1 MNHPSF
7 LKTIKISEQ
16 AMFKPF
22 ENATASHAIHDLTL
36 ENQEDCVSIYGN
48 LQLTKD
54 QAGLQAA
61 KLLQAFLND
70 VVSALENEQNLPE
83 KIEPQDEQEI
93 ENPFL

>member
-61 KLLQAFLND
+61 KVLQAFLND

-83 KIEPQDEQEI
+83 KIERQDEQEI

>member
-1 MNHPSF
+1 
-7 LKTIKISEQ
+7 
-16 AMFKPF
+16 MFKPF

-54 QAGLQAA
+54 QAGS
-61 KLLQAFLND
+61 KVLQAFLND

-83 KIEPQDEQEI
+83 KIERQDEHEI